1 MAGMADRIEAAC
13 GLGKGRADELSMH
26 AGSDAIGSERGRT
39 GASVG
44 ERARSMGTRIAKRSA
59 RGGEGEGPQI
69 SDNGEAGEAT
79 EVGWSMHSAD
89 TEDVRAVD
97 EGERGEREGGR
108 VGTWTG
114 GRGAGGASQGTV
126 RAFAG
131 HK

>member
-1 MAGMADRIEAAC
+1 
-13 GLGKGRADELSMH
+13 
-26 AGSDAIGSERGRT
+26 
-39 GASVG
+39 
-44 ERARSMGTRIAKRSA
+44 MGTRIAKGSA
-59 RGGEGEGPQI
+59 RGEGEEGPQI

-79 EVGWSMHSAD
+79 EVGWSMHSTD
-89 TEDVRAVD
+89 SEDVSAVD